1 MPPAPVTEEVDEE
14 EVIGEEPEPPAEVAP
29 GLQLSAQH
37 RAQLEAVA
45 RVRGAPRPGAEQQ
58 RRHVFL
64 QHHNKH
70 VATFNQHLAKYNG
83 DVSRVALFS
92 RS

>member
-1 MPPAPVTEEVDEE
+1 MAPAPVTEEVDED
-14 EVIGEEPEPPAEVAP
+14 VIGEEPEPPAGSAP
-29 GLQLSAQH
+29 GGVGLQLSSQR

-45 RVRGAPRPGAEQQ
+45 RVRVPSADEQ
-58 RRHVFL
+58 RRVFL

-70 VATFNQHLAKYNG
+70 VATFNQHLAQYNG
-83 DVSRVALFS
+83 DVSKVAVFS